1 MSKLITKLNKYGNS
15 FRVFEPN
22 IARVLIGVFIL
33 YKGLTFLQHTNI
45 LMEVLNPADAGL
57 TEIFIVHYV
66 QIGHIV
72 GGLFLIS
79 GLLTRIA
86 AIIQIPILIG
96 AVIVN
101 AQLGDVNQLVI
112 SIAVLSFL
120 FFFTII
126 GSGKY
131 SMDYNLKMEM

>member
-22 IARVLIGVFIL
+22 IARVLLGVFVL

-45 LMEVLNPADAGL
+45 LMEVLNPTDAGL
-57 TEIFIVHYV
+57 TEIFLVHYV

-72 GGLFLIS
+72 GGLFLIF

-101 AQLGDVNQLVI
+101 AQIGDLNQLII
-112 SIAVLSFL
+112 SSAVLL
-120 FFFTII
+120 LLVFFTVI
-126 GSGKY
+126 GSGKV

>member
-22 IARVLIGVFIL
+22 IARVLLGVFVL

-45 LMEVLNPADAGL
+45 LMVVLNPTDAGL
-57 TEIFIVHYV
+57 TEIFLVHYV

-72 GGLFLIS
+72 GGLFLIF

-101 AQLGDVNQLVI
+101 AQIGDLNQLII
-112 SIAVLSFL
+112 SSAVLLFL
-120 FFFTII
+120 VFFTVI
-126 GSGKY
+126 GSGKV
-131 SMDYNLKMEM
+131 SIDYNLKMEM

>member
-1 MSKLITKLNKYGNS
+1 MSRLITKLNKYGNS

-22 IARVLIGVFIL
+22 IARVLLGVFVL

-45 LMEVLNPADAGL
+45 LMEILNPSDAGL

-66 QIGHIV
+66 QMGHIV
-72 GGLFLIS
+72 GGLFLIF

-86 AIIQIPILIG
+86 AITQIPILIG

-101 AQLGDVNQLVI
+101 AQLGDLNKLVI
-112 SIAVLSFL
+112 SSIVLVFL
-120 FFFTII
+120 VFFTII
-126 GSGKY
+126 GSGKV

>member
-1 MSKLITKLNKYGNS
+1 MSRLITKLNKYGNS
-15 FRVFEPN
+15 FKVFEPN
-22 IARVLIGVFIL
+22 IARVLLGAFVL

-45 LMEVLNPADAGL
+45 LMEVLNPSDAGL

-72 GGLFLIS
+72 GGLFLIF
-79 GLLTRIA
+79 GLLTRLA
-86 AIIQIPILIG
+86 AITQIPILIG

-101 AQLGDVNQLVI
+101 AQIGDLNQLVI
-112 SIAVLSFL
+112 SSIVLL
-120 FFFTII
+120 LLIFFTII
-126 GSGKY
+126 GSGKI